1 MLNNFWVKPFFWIDI
16 YLIGYTITIL
26 VFTSSKRS
34 MKIENSIP
42 KPLVRIF
49 AFLTFALPIIILPF
63 TEGPKMVI
71 PTIIVVTVGIFF
83 LGLNFYLKI
92 IAHREIG
99 VPPALKSKTNLITT
113 GIYRI
118 IRNPLYLSNT
128 LLAIGMA
135 ILFKSGHALLFSLVY
150 FLFFWPII
158 YFEER
163 DLLKK
168 YGEEYKKYQKNTK
181 WRMIPYLF

>member
-1 MLNNFWVKPFFWIDI
+1 MINSFWATPFFWIGL
-16 YLIGYTITIL
+16 YLIGYMITIL
-26 VFTSSKRS
+26 VFISSKRA

-42 KPLVRIF
+42 KALVRIF
-49 AFLTFALPIIILPF
+49 AFLTFVLPIIILPF
-63 TEGPKMVI
+63 TKGPKIAISSVVMV
-71 PTIIVVTVGIFF
+71 TLGIFF
-83 LGLNFYLKI
+83 IGINFYLKI

-99 VPPALKSKTNLITT
+99 ISPALKSKTNLITT

-118 IRNPLYLSNT
+118 IRNPLYLSNVF
-128 LLAIGMA
+128 LAIGMA
-135 ILFKSGHALLFSLVY
+135 VLFKSGYALLFSLVY

>member
-1 MLNNFWVKPFFWIDI
+1 MLNNFWVKPFFWIGI
-16 YLIGYTITIL
+16 YLIGYMITIL
-26 VFTSSKRS
+26 VVTSSKRA

-42 KPLVRIF
+42 KALVRIF
-49 AFLTFALPIIILPF
+49 VFLTFVLPIIILPF
-63 TEGPKMVI
+63 TDGPKMAI
-71 PTIIVVTVGIFF
+71 PTIIVVTAGIFF

-99 VPPALKSKTNLITT
+99 ISPALKSKTNLITT
-113 GIYRI
+113 GIYGI
-118 IRNPLYLSNT
+118 IRNPLYLSNVF
-128 LLAIGMA
+128 LAIGMA
-135 ILFKSGHALLFSLVY
+135 VLFKSGYALLFSLVY